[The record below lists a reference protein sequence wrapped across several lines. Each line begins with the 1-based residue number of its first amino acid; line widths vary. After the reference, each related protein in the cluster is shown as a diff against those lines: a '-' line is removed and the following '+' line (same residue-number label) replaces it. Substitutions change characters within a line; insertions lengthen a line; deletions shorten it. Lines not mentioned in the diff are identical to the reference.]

1 MWNHADEIIKNM
13 NISDIPMGT
22 ISNPFED
29 LEQGWQMIIF
39 EKRGYVYILTDEKGL
54 ISSFGGSYE
63 TADIEFG
70 FTLSQAREKGDH
82 LAHHLIQS
90 FAPGEAGYEEA
101 HQIGKKLADKVL
113 CGKYA
118 YVLTTHTDKGPHH
131 VLCGG
136 FRDTP

>member
-1 MWNHADEIIKNM
+1 M
-13 NISDIPMGT
+13 
-22 ISNPFED
+22 
-29 LEQGWQMIIF
+29 
-39 EKRGYVYILTDEKGL
+39 
-54 ISSFGGSYE
+54 ISSFGCSYE

-70 FTLSQAREKGDH
+70 FTLSQAWEKGDH

-90 FAPGEAGYEEA
+90 FAPGEVGYEEA